1 MFKKFDIYY
10 KKNNN
15 NEIFRY
21 FNNTEI
27 NKITKI
33 QNYVPIYRKFFQ
45 LNEKNYNM
53 INLNQKYSLKK
64 IKLKDKDNDNKFLV
78 TVTNGD
84 NEKTIKSFFKWS
96 PLLDLSLIHI

>member
-21 FNNTEI
+21 FDNTEI

-45 LNEKNYNM
+45 LNEKNYNL

-64 IKLKDKDNDNKFLV
+64 
-78 TVTNGD
+78 
-84 NEKTIKSFFKWS
+84 
-96 PLLDLSLIHI
+96 LS